1 MAEERKKTERRYKSA
16 KTTGGR
22 RGQPRPKVQNP
33 GLLFKRIMSYV
44 FKYYKYHFIGVL
56 VCIVAAVLA
65 NIYRESA
72 FDPLAVDGDREFF
85 GLCQWSKL
93 RWTNCFFFCRE
104 QGDCNF
110 QFKSDHMR
118 KKIRGVLH
126 GLLWAYVLRQVLSS
140 DNLQRTSHS

>member
-44 FKYYKYHFIGVL
+44 FKYYKFHFIGVL

-65 NIYRESA
+65 NVRGTMFTRTLIDAYIMPMMGQANPDFS
-72 FDPLAVDGDREFF
+72 PLAGAIGSVAVFYAIGIIASFT
-85 GLCQWSKL
+85 QQKL
-93 RWTNCFFFCRE
+93 
-104 QGDCNF
+104 
-110 QFKSDHMR
+110 M
-118 KKIRGVLH
+118 IYVGVCEE
-126 GLLWAYVLRQVLSS
+126 
-140 DNLQRTSHS
+140 